1 MKHIIILLTILLSLI
16 SLPTFAQ
23 SYKIEGKE
31 IVQQKSKSSS
41 SNDVKT
47 DYIYK
52 DSKGNTYP
60 IYLHK
65 YTKGDNIGKHTCY
78 VIKTSQKTSK
88 NYKYYIPDGIKMAE
102 EILKEQSNKKY
113 DQ

>member
-1 MKHIIILLTILLSLI
+1 MKHIIILLSLILSFI

-31 IVQQKSKSSS
+31 IVQQKSVKS
-41 SNDVKT
+41 SNDTKT
-47 DYIYK
+47 DHTYK

-65 YTKGDNIGKHTCY
+65 YTKGDNIDKYTCY
-78 VIKTSQKTSK
+78 VIKTSQKTGK
-88 NYKYYIPDGIKMAE
+88 TYKYYLPDGIAMAE
-102 EILKEQSNKKY
+102 EILKSNK
-113 DQ
+113 

>member
-1 MKHIIILLTILLSLI
+1 MKHIIILLSLILSFI

-31 IVQQKSKSSS
+31 IVQQKSVKS
-41 SNDVKT
+41 SNDTKT
-47 DYIYK
+47 DYAYK

-65 YTKGDNIGKHTCY
+65 YTKGDNIGKYTCY
-78 VIKTSQKTSK
+78 VIKTSQKTGK
-88 NYKYYIPDGIKMAE
+88 TYKYYLPDGITMAE
-102 EILKEQSNKKY
+102 EILKSNK
-113 DQ
+113 

>member
-1 MKHIIILLTILLSLI
+1 MRQIIILLTILLSFV

-31 IVQQKSKSSS
+31 IVQQKSVKS
-41 SNDVKT
+41 SNDTKT

-52 DSKGNTYP
+52 DGKGNTYP

-65 YTKGDNIGKHTCY
+65 YTKGDNIGKYTCY
-78 VIKTSQKTSK
+78 VIKTSQKTGK
-88 NYKYYIPDGIKMAE
+88 TYKYYLPDGIEMAE
-102 EILKEQSNKKY
+102 EILKANK
-113 DQ
+113 

>member
-1 MKHIIILLTILLSLI
+1 MRQIIIILTILLSFI

-31 IVQQKSKSSS
+31 IVQQKSTSSS
-41 SNDVKT
+41 SNDTKT
-47 DYIYK
+47 DYTYK

-65 YTKGDNIGKHTCY
+65 YTKGDNTGKYTCY
-78 VIKTSQKTSK
+78 VIKTSQKTGRT
-88 NYKYYIPDGIKMAE
+88 YKYYLPDGIAMAE
-102 EILKEQSNKKY
+102 EILKSNK
-113 DQ
+113 